1 MSPGPRKSRT
11 LGAWLA
17 LLALYVQV
25 LLPMLIA
32 VELRLADA
40 GGPASAAFAMCGGG
54 HGSTGAPDGGAAG
67 PPGTGDSHSRHC
79 CPLCTACTAIGASY
93 IAAAEIFLAVPA
105 GWTSIVLRA
114 SGLTVVPRSR
124 VATYEARAPPP
135 ILGLKPFG
143 RSLDRPNGAY
153 LFNAKFIPVHARKP
167 CLLLPIDAA

>member
-17 LLALYVQV
+17 LLALYVQA

-54 HGSTGAPDGGAAG
+54 HDSTAGA
-67 PPGTGDSHSRHC
+67 PGTGDRHSRHC

-105 GWTSIVLRA
+105 SWTSIALRA
-114 SGLTVVPRSR
+114 SGVTAVSHPR
-124 VATYEARAPPP
+124 VALYEARAPPP
-135 ILGLKPFG
+135 IPGVKPFG
-143 RSLDRPNGAY
+143 RSLDRPDGAH
-153 LFNAKFIPVHARKP
+153 LFDVASIPVHARKS
-167 CLLLPIDAA
+167 CLFLSIDAA

>member
-32 VELRLADA
+32 VELRIADA
-40 GGPASAAFAMCGGG
+40 DGPASAAFAMCRGG
-54 HGSTGAPDGGAAG
+54 HVSPGAPDGGTAG
-67 PPGTGDSHSRHC
+67 APGTGDSQSRHC
-79 CPLCTACTAIGASY
+79 CLLCTAIGASY
-93 IAAAEIFLAVPA
+93 IAAAEIFLAEPA
-105 GWTSIVLRA
+105 SWTGIVLRA
-114 SGLTVVPRSR
+114 SGVTAVSHPR
-124 VATYEARAPPP
+124 VAIYEARAPPAF
-135 ILGLKPFG
+135 LGLKPFG

-153 LFNAKFIPVHARKP
+153 LFNAKFIPVHARKS